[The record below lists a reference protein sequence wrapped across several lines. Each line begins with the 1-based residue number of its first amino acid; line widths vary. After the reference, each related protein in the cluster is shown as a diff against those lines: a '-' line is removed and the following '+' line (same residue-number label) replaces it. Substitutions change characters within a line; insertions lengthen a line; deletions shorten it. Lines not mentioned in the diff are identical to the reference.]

1 MVVRVPFIPE
11 AEFDRMPTP
20 EDFLFVVF
28 PDEDIETF
36 DEPMIYERG
45 EVRPLLP
52 SDSSWNAS
60 EARTEEPVS
69 PNEEPQ
75 PAPDKLTGQRS
86 NEHKADDEASTD
98 SADQSG
104 SIADAVSRLTGRD

>member
-1 MVVRVPFIPE
+1 
-11 AEFDRMPTP
+11 MPTP

-28 PDEDIETF
+28 PDEDTEAF

-52 SDSSWNAS
+52 SDSSWSTS
-60 EARTEEPVS
+60 EARTEES
-69 PNEEPQ
+69 TLTDEEPQ
-75 PAPDKLTGQRS
+75 PSPDDSAEQNS
-86 NEHKADDEASTD
+86 DEPEDDEASTD
-98 SADQSG
+98 DADQSS